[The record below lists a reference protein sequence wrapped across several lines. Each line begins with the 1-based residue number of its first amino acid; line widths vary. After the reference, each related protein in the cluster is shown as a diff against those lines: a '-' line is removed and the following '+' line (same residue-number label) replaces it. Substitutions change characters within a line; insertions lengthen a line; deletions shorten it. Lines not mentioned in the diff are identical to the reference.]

1 MENSAEKILV
11 TGMLKSP
18 LTSVLKYNML
28 FYFRGPGELRGGLNP
43 CTVKEE
49 RTGQEKPCIFPF
61 QLEETMYYGCT
72 TAGHRDDLEPWCS
85 TKVNAINSVH
95 VTGEKYFG
103 NCTKSETCPL
113 HKKALT
119 KIDILESIF
128 SPSKYLIGFFN
139 PLVL

>member
-1 MENSAEKILV
+1 MFFI
-11 TGMLKSP
+11 
-18 LTSVLKYNML
+18 
-28 FYFRGPGELRGGLNP
+28 FRPGSGRLRNRLNR

-49 RTGQEKPCIFPF
+49 RTLREKPCIFPF
-61 QLEETMYYGCT
+61 QFEETMYYGCT